1 VFNSFE
7 EYIFL
12 IIKNYFCTLFI
23 QIKSLAQLLRIL
35 KFVGILFISGL
46 LYYQVVHGKG
56 YEALLTSWENQSVH
70 WDYKYLIFSILL
82 MPVNWYLESKKW
94 QILMCPHTKLTFQQA
109 LKTVLSGIA
118 LGIVTPAR
126 IGEYGGR
133 LLTSD
138 PNQKPQVISATLL
151 GSIAQNLCN
160 VVVGLL
166 FSYYFLKS
174 IFNVI
179 YTEHITFR
187 IVVGIQ
193 ILLLIFI
200 YYKLPKVAQFVERFF
215 KWKYFLKISS
225 KLKSL
230 DLYTIKILNKILLI
244 SALRYGIY
252 FSQYYLILQFLGVQN
267 NFLELSG
274 GIASIYLIQTGIPL
288 PAFLSIL
295 ARGELAILVWSSLGI
310 IELTALVAT
319 FILWFVNLIFPSFI
333 GLIILTRFDVKAY
346 FKG

>member
-1 VFNSFE
+1 M
-7 EYIFL
+7 
-12 IIKNYFCTLFI
+12 FI

-35 KFVGILFISGL
+35 KFVVILIICGL
-46 LYYQVVHGKG
+46 LYYQVAHGKG
-56 YEALLTSWENQSVH
+56 YEALISSWESQSMY
-70 WDYKYLIFSILL
+70 WDFRFLILSIML
-82 MPVNWYLESKKW
+82 MPVNWFLESKKW
-94 QILMCPHTKLTFQQA
+94 QILMSPHVALSLNDA

-118 LGIVTPAR
+118 LGIATPAR

-138 PNQKPQVISATLL
+138 PNHKPQVISATLL

-160 VVVGLL
+160 VVMGLV

-174 IFNVI
+174 IFNVT
-179 YTEHITFR
+179 YSDHITFS
-187 IVVGIQ
+187 IAVGLQ
-193 ILLLIFI
+193 IGILIFI
-200 YYKLPKVAQFVERFF
+200 YYKLPKVAKFVERFL

-230 DLYTIKILNKILLI
+230 DLYTVPLLNKIILISLLRYSIYFIQYLLI
-244 SALRYGIY
+244 LK
-252 FSQYYLILQFLGVQN
+252 FLGVQN
-267 NFLELSG
+267 DFLELSG

-310 IELTALVAT
+310 VELTALVAT
-319 FILWFVNLIFPSFI
+319 FILWFVNLIFPSLV
-333 GLIILTRFDVKAY
+333 GLVILTRFDVKAY
-346 FKG
+346 FKK

>member
-1 VFNSFE
+1 
-7 EYIFL
+7 
-12 IIKNYFCTLFI
+12 LFI

-35 KFVGILFISGL
+35 KFVVILIICGL
-46 LYYQVVHGKG
+46 LYYQVAHGKG
-56 YEALLTSWENQSVH
+56 YEALISSWESQSMY
-70 WDYKYLIFSILL
+70 WDFRFLILSIML
-82 MPVNWYLESKKW
+82 MPVNWFLESKKW
-94 QILMCPHTKLTFQQA
+94 QILMSPHVALSLNDA

-118 LGIVTPAR
+118 LGIATPAR

-138 PNQKPQVISATLL
+138 PNHKPQVISATLL

-160 VVVGLL
+160 VVMGLV

-174 IFNVI
+174 IFNVT
-179 YTEHITFR
+179 YSDHITFS
-187 IVVGIQ
+187 IAVGLQ
-193 ILLLIFI
+193 IGILIFI
-200 YYKLPKVAQFVERFF
+200 YYKLPKVAKFVERFL

-230 DLYTIKILNKILLI
+230 DLYTVPLLNKIILISLLRYSIYFIQYLLI
-244 SALRYGIY
+244 LK
-252 FSQYYLILQFLGVQN
+252 FLGVQN
-267 NFLELSG
+267 DFLELSG

-310 IELTALVAT
+310 VELTALVAT
-319 FILWFVNLIFPSFI
+319 FILWFVNLIFPSLV
-333 GLIILTRFDVKAY
+333 GLMILTRFDVKAY
-346 FKG
+346 FKK

>member
-1 VFNSFE
+1 
-7 EYIFL
+7 
-12 IIKNYFCTLFI
+12 LFI

-35 KFVGILFISGL
+35 KFVVILIICGL
-46 LYYQVVHGKG
+46 LYYQVAHGKG
-56 YEALLTSWENQSVH
+56 YEALISSWESQSIY
-70 WDYKYLIFSILL
+70 WDFRFLILSIML
-82 MPVNWYLESKKW
+82 MPANWFLESKKW
-94 QILMCPHTKLTFQQA
+94 QILMSPHVALSLNDA

-118 LGIVTPAR
+118 LGIATPAR

-138 PNQKPQVISATLL
+138 PNHKPQVISATLL

-160 VVVGLL
+160 VVMGLV

-174 IFNVI
+174 IFNVT
-179 YTEHITFR
+179 YSDHIAFS
-187 IVVGIQ
+187 IAVGLQ
-193 ILLLIFI
+193 IGILIFI
-200 YYKLPKVAQFVERFF
+200 YYKLPKVAKFVERFL

-230 DLYTIKILNKILLI
+230 DLYTVPLLNKIILISLLRYSIYFIQYLLI
-244 SALRYGIY
+244 LK
-252 FSQYYLILQFLGVQN
+252 FLGVQN
-267 NFLELSG
+267 DFLELSG

-310 IELTALVAT
+310 VELTALVAT
-319 FILWFVNLIFPSFI
+319 FILWFVNLIFPSLV
-333 GLIILTRFDVKAY
+333 GLMILTRFDVKAY
-346 FKG
+346 FKK

>member
-1 VFNSFE
+1 M
-7 EYIFL
+7 
-12 IIKNYFCTLFI
+12 FI

-35 KFVGILFISGL
+35 KFVVILIICGL
-46 LYYQVVHGKG
+46 LYYQVAHGKG
-56 YEALLTSWENQSVH
+56 YEALIGSWESQSKY
-70 WDYKYLIFSILL
+70 WDFRFLILSIML
-82 MPVNWYLESKKW
+82 MPANWFLESKKW
-94 QILMCPHTKLTFQQA
+94 QILMSPHIALSLNDA

-118 LGIVTPAR
+118 LGIATPAR

-138 PNQKPQVISATLL
+138 PNHKPQVISATLL

-160 VVVGLL
+160 VVMGLV

-174 IFNVI
+174 IFNVT
-179 YTEHITFR
+179 YSDHITFS
-187 IVVGIQ
+187 IAVVLQIGI
-193 ILLLIFI
+193 LIFI
-200 YYKLPKVAQFVERFF
+200 YYKLPKVAKFVERFL

-230 DLYTIKILNKILLI
+230 DLYTVPLLNKIILISLLRYSIYFTQYLLI
-244 SALRYGIY
+244 LK
-252 FSQYYLILQFLGVQN
+252 FLGVQN
-267 NFLELSG
+267 DFLELSG

-310 IELTALVAT
+310 VELTALVAT
-319 FILWFVNLIFPSFI
+319 FILWFVNLIFPSLV
-333 GLIILTRFDVKAY
+333 GLMILTRFDVKAY
-346 FKG
+346 FKK

>member
-1 VFNSFE
+1 M
-7 EYIFL
+7 
-12 IIKNYFCTLFI
+12 FI

-35 KFVGILFISGL
+35 KFVVILIICGL
-46 LYYQVVHGKG
+46 LYYQVAHGKG
-56 YEALLTSWENQSVH
+56 YEALISSWESQSIY
-70 WDYKYLIFSILL
+70 WDFRFLILSIIL
-82 MPVNWYLESKKW
+82 MPANWFLESKKW
-94 QILMCPHTKLTFQQA
+94 QILMSPHVVLSLNDA

-118 LGIVTPAR
+118 LGIATPAR

-138 PNQKPQVISATLL
+138 PNHKPQVISATLL

-160 VVVGLL
+160 VVMGLV

-174 IFNVI
+174 IFNVT
-179 YTEHITFR
+179 YSDHITFS
-187 IVVGIQ
+187 IAVGLQ
-193 ILLLIFI
+193 IGILIFI
-200 YYKLPKVAQFVERFF
+200 YYKLPKVAKFVERFL

-230 DLYTIKILNKILLI
+230 DLYTVPLLNKIILISLLRYSIYFTQYLLI
-244 SALRYGIY
+244 LK
-252 FSQYYLILQFLGVQN
+252 FLGVQN
-267 NFLELSG
+267 DFLELSG

-310 IELTALVAT
+310 VELTALVAT
-319 FILWFVNLIFPSFI
+319 FILWFVNLIFPSLV
-333 GLIILTRFDVKAY
+333 GLVILTRFDVKAY
-346 FKG
+346 FKK